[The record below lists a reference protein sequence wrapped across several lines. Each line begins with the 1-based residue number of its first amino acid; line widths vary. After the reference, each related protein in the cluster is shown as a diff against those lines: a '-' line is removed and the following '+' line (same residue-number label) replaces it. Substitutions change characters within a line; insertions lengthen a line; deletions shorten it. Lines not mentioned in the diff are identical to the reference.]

1 MGGSGSRAADH
12 APLPASRAERWGRF
26 GQVEGDGGEYF
37 INVVGIVVEE
47 IREDYCRMRLPWR
60 RQITQPA
67 GVAHGGALAT
77 LLDAVVVPA
86 IGSGYDDPVGFST
99 VDLHVQYLNALVD
112 EDALAEGWIVQRGRS
127 MVFCEA
133 EIVGATSGRLVAR
146 AVLTYKLLGPR
157 AATPR
162 EGPVRA

>member
-1 MGGSGSRAADH
+1 MSRAESFAPLPESRAA
-12 APLPASRAERWGRF
+12 RWGRF
-26 GQVEGDGGEYF
+26 GQAEGDGGEYF
-37 INVVGIVVEE
+37 INIVGIEVEE

-86 IGSGYDDPVGFST
+86 IGSAYEEPMGFST
-99 VDLHVQYLNALVD
+99 VDLHVQYLNALVS
-112 EDALAEGWIVQRGRS
+112 EDAVAEGWIVQRGRS

-133 EIVGATSGRLVAR
+133 EIRGSVSGRLIAR
-146 AVLTYKLLGPR
+146 SVLTYKLLGARNAP
-157 AATPR
+157 AT
-162 EGPVRA
+162 A